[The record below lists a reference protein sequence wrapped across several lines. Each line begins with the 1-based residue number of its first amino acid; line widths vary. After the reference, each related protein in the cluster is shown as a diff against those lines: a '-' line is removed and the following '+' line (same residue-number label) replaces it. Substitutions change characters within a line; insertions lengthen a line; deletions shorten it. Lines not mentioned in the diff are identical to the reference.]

1 MMPEMSGKDCLKEL
15 IKLDPSVKVIIA
27 TGFAIDGALEEE
39 ITPFIR
45 GIVKKP
51 FRISDLVWA
60 IHDAMT

>member
-1 MMPEMSGKDCLKEL
+1 L

-27 TGFAIDGALEEE
+27 SGFAIDGALEEE

>member
-1 MMPEMSGKDCLKEL
+1 MMPEMSGRECLKEL
-15 IKLDPSVKVIIA
+15 VKLDPSVKVIIA